1 MAGSIR
7 QSRSQWPLT
16 ILILLE
22 GLILSLCGL
31 HVIPSSWA
39 IAAFFAII
47 IPFATLKAFADFLR
61 R

>member
-1 MAGSIR
+1 
-7 QSRSQWPLT
+7 
-16 ILILLE
+16 LILLE